1 MPGGSHE
8 VPRNQPGMY
17 RNVPPISFLTAAVYK
32 ALLKLQFSD
41 TLPFF
46 WLVLFSLL
54 NYQAKPTFP
63 DRSRG
68 RRPSRLPAPL
78 VSASPPLWY
87 VCAKLLQSYPTVCDP
102 VDCSPPG
109 SSVHGVL
116 QARVLE
122 RVPRPPPGDLPDP
135 GVEPAS
141 LLSAPSAGRFLATA
155 PPGTSKSTTALGQ
168 ITLLSQHTRSYAQ
181 VTRSIFM
188 GICIWGSDGP
198 VRIVWL
204 LVPPSLPRL
213 PHLSR
218 PALRSNGFCG

>member
-41 TLPFF
+41 TLPFC

-63 DRSRG
+63 DRSKG
-68 RRPSRLPAPL
+68 RCPSRLPAPL

-87 VCAKLLQSYPTVCDP
+87 VCAKVLHSYPTVCDP

-122 RVPRPPPGDLPDP
+122 RVATPSPRGSSRSRGGTRVSPVSSIGRPILSHRVTGDIQ
-135 GVEPAS
+135 VHHCSRSNHTS
-141 LLSAPSAGRFLATA
+141 L
-155 PPGTSKSTTALGQ
+155 TT
-168 ITLLSQHTRSYAQ
+168 YAQ
-181 VTRSIFM
+181 LCT
-188 GICIWGSDGP
+188 GD
-198 VRIVWL
+198 
-204 LVPPSLPRL
+204 
-213 PHLSR
+213 
-218 PALRSNGFCG
+218 